1 MAAQLLQLPVER
13 NEAVMQPPSACSAR
27 LPGRFFI
34 RGINIDGDNTISVG
48 KCRIQRRII
57 RKPQITT
64 EP

>member
-1 MAAQLLQLPVER
+1 LPVER
-13 NEAVMQPPSACSAR
+13 NEAVMQPPTACGTR

-48 KCRIQRRII
+48 KRGIQRRII
-57 RKPQITT
+57 GKPQITT